1 MKIFSQK
8 ITLIILVLLCTNITF
23 SQRNQIK
30 KANKDFDLYSYIDAR
45 KMYLK
50 VVEEGYDSAEIYKK
64 LGDTYYFNDDY
75 INASI
80 WYGKLINKYPDDAEL
95 EYYYRAAQSYKS
107 IDKYEESDELMET
120 YIALG
125 GKDHN
130 INVFEND
137 PNYLKSI
144 GVQTKRYEI
153 EKVQT
158 NTEFSDFGPSFYMNK
173 LVFASSSHDLKNFKN
188 DKWND
193 LPYLNL
199 YVADINEDGTL
210 SNLKPLGGE
219 INTKY
224 NESSAVFTK
233 DGKTV
238 YFSRIKFIKDKKE
251 IDQTRTLRL
260 KLYRAEKDGNN
271 SWTNVVELPF
281 NNKEYSVSHP
291 ALSKD
296 EKRLYFV
303 SNMPGT
309 FGRSDIW
316 HVNILEN
323 NEYSEPINLGSTINT
338 GARENFPFISENNNL
353 YFASDGHGG
362 LGGLDIFVTQLDE
375 KGNIDKI
382 SNIGTPINS
391 NQDDFGFIIK
401 ESEGTGYFSSNKD
414 GGRGSIDD
422 DIYRFS
428 EKCVITISGV
438 VTDEFTGE
446 LLPGSEVSIL
456 DFNNKLL
463 EKVAVGNNAI
473 YSYIIECDLFYII
486 HGTKKDYFPIE
497 KIVETPDE
505 SGVIVLDLQLKST
518 DPCPP
523 NDLGCR
529 LNLQP
534 IYFDFDKFNI
544 RSDATNELAKILVA
558 LKEYPELIIHI
569 ESHTDSRGK
578 DTYNGSL
585 SEKRAQATLNWFVD
599 KGIDKQRLSAK
610 GYGES
615 QLINH
620 CSNGEECT
628 EEEHQLNR
636 RSMFIIQN

>member
-1 MKIFSQK
+1 M
-8 ITLIILVLLCTNITF
+8 ILVLICTNITF
-23 SQRNQIK
+23 SQRMKIE
-30 KANKDFDLYSYIDAR
+30 KANKDYDKFAYIDAR
-45 KMYLK
+45 KIYLR
-50 VVEEGYDSAEIYKK
+50 VVEQGYDSAEIYKK

-107 IDKYEESDELMET
+107 IDKYEESDELMEI
-120 YIALG
+120 YITLG

-130 INVFEND
+130 INVFGND
-137 PNYLKSI
+137 PKYLKSI

-153 EKVQT
+153 DKVQT
-158 NTEFSDFGPSFYMNK
+158 NTKYSDFGPSYYMDK
-173 LVFASSSHDLKNFKN
+173 LVFASSSRDLKNFKSDN
-188 DKWND
+188 WNN

-199 YVADINEDGTL
+199 YVADIDEYGAL

-224 NESSAVFTK
+224 HESSAVFTK

-238 YFSRIKFIKDKKE
+238 YFTRNNYLNGRRETGKN
-251 IDQTRTLRL
+251 RTLRL
-260 KLYRAEKDGNN
+260 KLYRAEKDGDN
-271 SWTNVVELPF
+271 SWTNVIDLPF
-281 NNKEYSVSHP
+281 NSKEYSVSHP

-296 EKRLYFV
+296 EKRLYFA

-316 HVNILEN
+316 YVNILGN
-323 NEYSEPINLGSTINT
+323 NRYSKPINLGESINT
-338 GARENFPFISENNNL
+338 KARESFTFISENNNL

-362 LGGLDIFVTQLDE
+362 SGGFDIFTTHLDE
-375 KGNIDKI
+375 KGNFDKI
-382 SNIGTPINS
+382 SNIGKPINS

-422 DIYRFS
+422 EIYHFV

-438 VTDEFTGE
+438 VTDEITGE
-446 LLPGSEVSIL
+446 LLPGTEVSIL
-456 DFNNKLL
+456 DNNNKLL
-463 EKVAVGNNAI
+463 EKVAVGNNGI
-473 YSYIIECDLFYII
+473 YSFMIECDLLYII

-497 KIVETPDE
+497 KIVEMPDE
-505 SGVIVLDLQLKST
+505 SGVIILDLQLKPT

-529 LNLQP
+529 LNLMP
-534 IYFDFDKFNI
+534 IYFDFDRFNI
-544 RSDATNELAKILVA
+544 RSDATIELAKILVA
-558 LKEYPELIIHI
+558 LQEYPELIIHI
-569 ESHTDSRGK
+569 ESHTDSRGS
-578 DTYNGSL
+578 DSYNESL
-585 SEKRAQATLNWFVD
+585 SEKRARATLKWFVEQ
-599 KGIDKQRLSAK
+599 GINYSRLSSK
-610 GYGES
+610 GYGEF
-615 QLINH
+615 QLINQ
-620 CSNGEECT
+620 CSNGEECDD
-628 EEEHQLNR
+628 EEHQLNR